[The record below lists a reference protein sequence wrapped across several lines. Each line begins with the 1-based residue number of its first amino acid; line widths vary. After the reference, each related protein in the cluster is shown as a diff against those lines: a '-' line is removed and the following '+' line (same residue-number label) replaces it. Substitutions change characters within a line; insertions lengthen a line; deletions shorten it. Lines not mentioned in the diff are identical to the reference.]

1 MSNAIASDF
10 LDHSSLCVRNDS
22 TRTKNREGWV
32 GSLVECALVLGL
44 GEHEN
49 ILEDFSFDTHAEL
62 PGRFYNG
69 SVQ

>member
-32 GSLVECALVLGL
+32 GSLVEGALVLGL
-44 GEHEN
+44 GEHDLKKYLK
-49 ILEDFSFDTHAEL
+49 IFLLTLTLLST
-62 PGRFYNG
+62 
-69 SVQ
+69 